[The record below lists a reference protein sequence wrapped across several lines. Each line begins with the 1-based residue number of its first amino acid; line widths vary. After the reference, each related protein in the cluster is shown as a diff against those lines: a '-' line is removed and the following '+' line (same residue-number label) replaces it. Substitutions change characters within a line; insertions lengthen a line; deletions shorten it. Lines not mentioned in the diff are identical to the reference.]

1 MVWFLHEAHEEIYE
15 GREARFNFFVILFR
29 PLCFRVELSR
39 EYRGTQAIA
48 YHETMALTSTIYNF
62 NISLSD
68 MDRSVYESFALRV
81 AQHPT
86 ETPEYMLT
94 RVLAYCLE
102 YCDGIALAKGLE
114 DGNEPAVWARDP
126 TGALTLWVEVGMP
139 DADKLHR
146 ASKAAPRL
154 AIYTHRDPDML
165 RRNLAGKT
173 IHRAE
178 SIPLF
183 AFDRSFIAQLIAVLD
198 RRMSL
203 DVSVTEGHVYINAA
217 NATLETQLHEQSIVG

>member
-1 MVWFLHEAHEEIYE
+1 M
-15 GREARFNFFVILFR
+15 
-29 PLCFRVELSR
+29 S
-39 EYRGTQAIA
+39 
-48 YHETMALTSTIYNF
+48 MALTSTIYNF
-62 NISLSD
+62 NISLND
-68 MDRSVYESFALRV
+68 MDRSVYESFTLRV

-86 ETPEYMLT
+86 ETLEYMLT

-102 YCDGIALAKGLE
+102 FCEGIALAKGLD
-114 DGNEPAVWARDP
+114 DGSEPAVWARDP

-146 ASKAAPRL
+146 ASKAAPRV

-173 IHRAE
+173 IHRAG

-183 AFDRSFIAQLIAVLD
+183 AFERSFIAQLVAVID
-198 RRMSL
+198 RRMSI
-203 DVSVTEGHVYINAA
+203 DVSVTEGHLYINAA
-217 NATLETQLHEQSIVG
+217 NATLETQLHEQTIVG

>member
-1 MVWFLHEAHEEIYE
+1 MT
-15 GREARFNFFVILFR
+15 R
-29 PLCFRVELSR
+29 
-39 EYRGTQAIA
+39 
-48 YHETMALTSTIYNF
+48 MALTSTIYNF
-62 NISLSD
+62 NIALSD

-86 ETPEYMLT
+86 ETPEYMWT

-102 YCDGIALAKGLE
+102 FCDGIALAKGLD

-146 ASKAAPRL
+146 ASKAAERVS
-154 AIYTHRDPDML
+154 IYTHRDPDML

-173 IHRAE
+173 IHRADT
-178 SIPLF
+178 IPLF
-183 AFDRSFIAQLIAVLD
+183 AFDRSFIAQLVAILD
-198 RRMSL
+198 RRMSI
-203 DVSVTEGHVYINAA
+203 DVSVTEGHIYINAG
-217 NATLETQLHEQSIVG
+217 NATIETQLHEQSIVG